1 MKEIIISNHNGE
13 PVTSSLEV
21 AKHFDKRHDHVIR
34 DIENLLKLMSP
45 NLGALKQMFFETV
58 YIDKKNE
65 ERKCYEM
72 TKDGFML
79 LAMGF
84 SGQKALA
91 WKLKYIQ
98 AFNEMEKVL
107 TNHQKYGRIKEKE
120 QMFSESQQKEI
131 ASTLATVAGNTSCLI
146 AINDSIAQM
155 NEVVKRFSEKNSRN
169 EESTMQEKLTERK
182 SVSITQLKTGK
193 IWTNW
198 VWYTTKDG
206 KKTKKPLSK
215 VNVPDTWLTYET
227 AQNNAEWSELE
238 KGIGIMFA
246 KNHSG
251 LAICG
256 IDIDAHHVDT
266 NPLAKEIMEMFQD
279 TYTEKSPSGK
289 GYHIL
294 FFAELAKLP
303 DSQAYKN
310 KYQQKNSTLDVE
322 CYISGMTSRYFTFTG
337 NQVSDSDC
345 LTDKTD
351 TLLEFLDKYMKK
363 GSSPEQ
369 LKLTEGGRT
378 ATAIDVNKRLNTA
391 MNAQNGNLFTALY
404 NGDKTGYSSP
414 SEAVQAFMDMLVFY
428 FGDGGQELV
437 KSVYMTSGMAV
448 GKWAERDT
456 IINATLEN
464 AFQRVS
470 ERYQP
475 PKGRPKKKLT
485 EKEEKPK
492 PKKKPP
498 LENYAQFEKFIE
510 SKGYSIRYNQITH
523 DFEFSGFDKKE
534 SPEHLAENVPCIL
547 QDELKATYS
556 RVSRQIVID
565 YITRYA
571 TRHRF
576 NPILSAIQSVKWD
589 GVDRINQIY
598 DIFKIPT
605 DTEEGVYSRIFIQKW
620 LMQCVCGLY
629 NTIEKPYSLDIILV
643 FQGKQGIGKTRF
655 FEKLA
660 LRSAYFGEGICL
672 DPRDKDSVIQA
683 TSKWISELGE
693 LGSTMKKDMDS
704 VKAFLTKSTDEYRT
718 PYGKASL
725 HYPRMTSFVGT
736 VNDEE
741 FLIDQTGNRRFVPIP
756 LSLDLVIDYDTQI
769 KPFNALQLWAQVYQL
784 VNSQE
789 GEKSSCFRL
798 TENEK
803 KHLEKR
809 NAAFMKPMKGECEVL
824 DILEEQQTPEQ
835 GYVCEFKEM
844 TVLEFIQLHNLRYDA
859 NVIGK
864 VLKKYGYESQQKRI
878 NGARTRLIKVPYK
891 KYQG

>member
-1 MKEIIISNHNGE
+1 M
-13 PVTSSLEV
+13 
-21 AKHFDKRHDHVIR
+21 
-34 DIENLLKLMSP
+34 
-45 NLGALKQMFFETV
+45 
-58 YIDKKNE
+58 
-65 ERKCYEM
+65 C
-72 TKDGFML
+72 
-79 LAMGF
+79 
-84 SGQKALA
+84 
-91 WKLKYIQ
+91 
-98 AFNEMEKVL
+98 
-107 TNHQKYGRIKEKE
+107 RIGNRT
-120 QMFSESQQKEI
+120 
-131 ASTLATVAGNTSCLI
+131 TLAHSFCSE
-146 AINDSIAQM
+146 INQS
-155 NEVVKRFSEKNSRN
+155 EVIFM
-169 EESTMQEKLTERK
+169 TGKLTERK
-182 SVSITQLKTGK
+182 SIPVAQLKTGK

-215 VNVPDTWLTYET
+215 VNAPDTWLTYET
-227 AQNNAEWSELE
+227 AQNNAEWSEQE

-256 IDIDAHHVDT
+256 IDIDAHHVET
-266 NPLAKEIMEMFQD
+266 NPLAKEIMQMFSD

-303 DSQAYKN
+303 NSNTYKSQ
-310 KYQQKNSTLDVE
+310 YQQKNSTLDVE
-322 CYISGMTSRYFTFTG
+322 CYISGMTNRYFTFTG
-337 NQVSDSDC
+337 NQVSESDC

-351 TLLEFLDKYMKK
+351 TLLQFLDKYMRKAPAPPV
-363 GSSPEQ
+363 SSTQ
-369 LKLTEGGRT
+369 MKLTGGEGGAVPT
-378 ATAIDVNKRLNTA
+378 EIDIDKRLQVA
-391 MNAQNGNLFTALY
+391 MNASNGSLFTALY
-404 NGDKTGYSSP
+404 NGDTSGYNSP
-414 SEAVQAFMDMLVFY
+414 SEAVQAFTDMLVFY
-428 FGDGGQELV
+428 FGEGGQSLV
-437 KSVYMTSGMAV
+437 ESVYKRSGLAV
-448 GKWAERDT
+448 GKWGERDT
-456 IINATLEN
+456 IIDATIEN

-470 ERYQP
+470 ERYTPSQQR
-475 PKGRPKKKLT
+475 KSAYSKRKLT
-485 EKEEKPK
+485 GGKEVK

-498 LENYAQFEKFIE
+498 LENYGQFEKFIE
-510 SKGYSIRYNQITH
+510 ERKYSIKYNQITH
-523 DFEFSGFDKKE
+523 DFEFYGFDKKE
-534 SPEHLAENVPCIL
+534 SPEHLAENVPSIL
-547 QDELKATYS
+547 QDELRTVYS
-556 RVSRQIVID
+556 RVSKQIIID

-571 TRHRF
+571 TRHKF

-589 GVDRINQIY
+589 GIDRINQIY
-598 DIFKIPT
+598 DIFRIPT
-605 DTEEGVYSRIFIQKW
+605 DTEEGIYSRIFIQKW

-629 NTIEKPYSLDIILV
+629 NTIENPFSLDIILV

-655 FEKLA
+655 FEMLSLSSK
-660 LRSAYFGEGICL
+660 YFGEGICL

-756 LSLDLVIDYDTQI
+756 LPADLVIDYETQI

-784 VNSQE
+784 VNSQ
-789 GEKSSCFRL
+789 GREKASCFRL
-798 TENEK
+798 TESEK

-809 NAAFMKPMKGECEVL
+809 NSAFIKPMKGECEVL

-835 GYVCEFKEM
+835 GYVCTFKEM

-859 NVIGK
+859 RTIGR
-864 VLKKYGYESQQKRI
+864 VLKKYGYESKLKRADGTVARVI
-878 NGARTRLIKVPYK
+878 NLPYK
-891 KYQG
+891 HYQSSN